1 MINRL
6 SAYGCLVLT
15 AALTASLPAQEERP
29 PAEGIRV
36 PFGGART
43 TGNPTPGT
51 SQPEPPNLADRIT
64 LVGCVQKAPATS
76 GGEQFDPNT
85 PTDSR
90 FVLVNAERRNV
101 VPTGTGGSAL
111 TKTVSSRT
119 FRLEA
124 IESQLSM
131 FVGTKVEISGQI
143 KPEPPASSPDAATT
157 GSPTLQVEFVQ
168 KIAATCF

>member
-1 MINRL
+1 MINRF

-15 AALTASLPAQEERP
+15 AALTASLTAQEERP

-124 IESQLSM
+124 IESQLSV

-143 KPEPPASSPDAATT
+143 RPEPPASSPDATTT

>member
-1 MINRL
+1 MSTFLLLLTAL
-6 SAYGCLVLT
+6 SAF
-15 AALTASLPAQEERP
+15 AASLQDRP

-36 PFGGART
+36 PFGGTRT

-64 LVGCVQKAPATS
+64 LVGCVQKAPAT
-76 GGEQFDPNT
+76 GGGGQFDPNT

-90 FVLVNAERRNV
+90 FVLENAERRNV

-111 TKTVSSRT
+111 TTNISSRR

-124 IESQLSM
+124 IESQLSV

-143 KPEPPASSPDAATT
+143 KPQPPASSSSSDATT
-157 GSPTLQVEFVQ
+157 AGSPTLQVEFVQ
-168 KIAATCF
+168 KTAATCS

>member
-1 MINRL
+1 MITIFLVL
-6 SAYGCLVLT
+6 SALLAAYG
-15 AALTASLPAQEERP
+15 APPQDRP
-29 PAEGIRV
+29 PADGIRV

-90 FVLVNAERRNV
+90 FVLANAERRNAM
-101 VPTGTGGSAL
+101 PIGTGGSAL
-111 TKTVSSRT
+111 TKNVSPRT

-124 IESQLSM
+124 IESQLSV

-143 KPEPPASSPDAATT
+143 KPEPPASSPDATSA

>member
-1 MINRL
+1 MTRRL
-6 SAYGCLVLT
+6 FSCFLVLT
-15 AALTASLPAQEERP
+15 AIWTTSGAAQQERP

-76 GGEQFDPNT
+76 AGSEQFDPNT

-90 FVLVNAERRNV
+90 YVLVEAERRNV
-101 VPTGTGGSAL
+101 VPAGTGGSAL
-111 TKTVSSRT
+111 TQNVSSRT

-124 IESQLSM
+124 IESQLSV
-131 FVGTKVEISGQI
+131 FAGTKVEISGQL
-143 KPEPPASSPDAATT
+143 KPPAPASSPDATAA

-168 KIAATCF
+168 KIAASCS

>member
-1 MINRL
+1 MVRRL
-6 SAYGCLVLT
+6 SVCGCLVL
-15 AALTASLPAQEERP
+15 AVLTARGAAQQERP

-36 PFGGART
+36 PFGGTGT

-51 SQPEPPNLADRIT
+51 SQPEPPDLADRVT

-76 GGEQFDPNT
+76 AGSEQFDPNT

-90 FVLVNAERRNV
+90 YALVEAERRNV
-101 VPTGTGGSAL
+101 VPAGTGGSAL
-111 TKTVSSRT
+111 TQNVSSRR

-124 IESQLSM
+124 IESQLSV

-143 KPEPPASSPDAATT
+143 KPLPPAASPDATT
-157 GSPTLQVEFVQ
+157 AGSPTLQVEFVQ
-168 KIAATCF
+168 KIAATCS